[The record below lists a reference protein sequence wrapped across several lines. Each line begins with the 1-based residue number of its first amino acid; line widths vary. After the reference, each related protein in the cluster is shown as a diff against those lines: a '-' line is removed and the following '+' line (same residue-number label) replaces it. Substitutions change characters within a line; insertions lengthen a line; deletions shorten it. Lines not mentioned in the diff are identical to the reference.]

1 MTDMNASNVFQIII
15 FQVLKFMCKAKHN
28 LNPRAF
34 DNTFT
39 EIHHRYSSRFSRSNL
54 NYQKKL
60 PKPLVLQILLVG
72 QKFGTIT
79 YRNLKRIIFSLP
91 LFFKKLKK

>member
-1 MTDMNASNVFQIII
+1 MTDMNASNVYQIII

-54 NYQKKL
+54 NYQKKIT
-60 PKPLVLQILLVG
+60 KATSSANSSCGSKIWNNHLQEFEKNYFL
-72 QKFGTIT
+72 FAF
-79 YRNLKRIIFSLP
+79 IF
-91 LFFKKLKK
+91 